1 MTIGELKKG
10 ELTKVIELY
19 SENRRYLPKFY
30 TLEDFLE
37 CNIRRCECCEE
48 LTMICDD
55 ELPIG
60 KINGESYKCCEDCYQ
75 HCDEENDNM
84 FYDVLYDN
92 PFNDMYEE
100 KLIRSL
106 YS

>member
-1 MTIGELKKG
+1 MAMGELKKG
-10 ELTKVIELY
+10 ELVKVIELY
-19 SENRRYLPKFY
+19 YENRKCLPKFY

-37 CNIRRCECCEE
+37 CNIRRCECCEK
-48 LTMICDD
+48 LTMIYDE

-60 KINGESYKCCEDCYQ
+60 RINGESYKCCEDCLQ
-75 HCDEENDNM
+75 HSDEENNM

-106 YS
+106 YN